1 MKVTIIKPAF
11 HNGTR
16 VRVGDEMD
24 VSDDLKGSWFV
35 KAETVEAA
43 KAVKEAKPS
52 RPQPKALSQVG
63 KGEDKS
69 FIQAHAEKAD
79 LA

>member
-1 MKVTIIKPAF
+1 MKVVAIKPAF
-11 HNGTR
+11 YNGTR
-16 VRVGDEMD
+16 VRVGDALE
-24 VSDDLKGSWFV
+24 VSDDFKGSWFV

-43 KAVKEAKPS
+43 KVVKDAKPS
-52 RPQPKALSQVG
+52 RPQPKALSQLG

>member
-1 MKVTIIKPAF
+1 MKVTAIKPAF
-11 HNGTR
+11 HNGAR
-16 VRVGDEMD
+16 VRVGAELE
-24 VSDDLKGSWFV
+24 VSDDFKASWFV

-43 KAVKEAKPS
+43 KVAKEAKPS
-52 RPQPKALSQVG
+52 RPQPKALSQMG

-69 FIQAHAEKAD
+69 FIQAHSEKAD

>member
-1 MKVTIIKPAF
+1 MKVVAIKPAF
-11 HNGTR
+11 YNGTR
-16 VRVGDEMD
+16 VRVGDE
-24 VSDDLKGSWFV
+24 VEVTDDFKGSWFV
-35 KAETVEAA
+35 KAETVAAA
-43 KAVKEAKPS
+43 KVVKESKPS

-63 KGEDKS
+63 KGEDKT

>member
-1 MKVTIIKPAF
+1 MKVIAIKPAF
-11 HNGTR
+11 YNGAR
-16 VRVGDEMD
+16 VRAGDEIEVAGD
-24 VSDDLKGSWFV
+24 FKASWFV
-35 KAETVEAA
+35 KTDTVEAS
-43 KAVKEAKPS
+43 KAVNAAKPS

-69 FIQAHAEKAD
+69 FIQVHGEKAD

>member
-1 MKVTIIKPAF
+1 MKVTAIKPAF
-11 HNGTR
+11 HNGAR
-16 VRVGDEMD
+16 VRVGAQLE
-24 VSDDLKGSWFV
+24 VSDDFKASWFV

-43 KAVKEAKPS
+43 KVAKEAKPS
-52 RPQPKALSQVG
+52 RPQPKALSQMG

-69 FIQAHAEKAD
+69 FIQAHSEKAD

>member
-1 MKVTIIKPAF
+1 MKVTAIKPAF
-11 HNGTR
+11 HNGAR
-16 VRVGDEMD
+16 VRVGDQLE
-24 VSDDLKGSWFV
+24 VSDDFKASWFV

-43 KAVKEAKPS
+43 KVAKEAKPS
-52 RPQPKALSQVG
+52 RPQPKALSQMG

-69 FIQAHAEKAD
+69 FIQAHSEKAD

>member
-1 MKVTIIKPAF
+1 MKVTVIKPAF
-11 HNGTR
+11 HDGTR
-16 VRVGDEMD
+16 VRVGDQLE
-24 VSDDLKGSWFV
+24 VSDDLKASWFV

-43 KAVKEAKPS
+43 KVVKEAKPS
-52 RPQPKALSQVG
+52 RPQPKALSQMG

-69 FIQAHAEKAD
+69 FIQAHSEKAD